1 MNRIKINSYDYILG
15 DTIISNGI
23 NNDILY
29 KIIEKKKHK
38 LLKEIKGFNNDRKNR
53 FNTGVHSEN
62 IVRLSLNY

>member
-1 MNRIKINSYDYILG
+1 MISRFNVFINESNKNKNSYDYILG

-38 LLKEIKGFNNDRKNR
+38 FQMELIMIFYIK
-53 FNTGVHSEN
+53 
-62 IVRLSLNY
+62 